1 MCWQLYRCTLLNRK
15 THTAWNAASTRSTRS
30 PSTRRVRIPPLL
42 KARDATMQNKE
53 VSEVRPSQS
62 SEKRQRPQR
71 RLPLSLN
78 ATPARFVDAK
88 SLVDANHSFL
98 ERKKTQRVRFF
109 SEQRFVESSRWPSW
123 IDTLRMMETVFTM
136 YRRESNTTIWLP
148 PKVVVS
154 LLTSLNCVWNREWKI
169 CVFSVL
175 SVI

>member
-1 MCWQLYRCTLLNRK
+1 
-15 THTAWNAASTRSTRS
+15 
-30 PSTRRVRIPPLL
+30 
-42 KARDATMQNKE
+42 
-53 VSEVRPSQS
+53 
-62 SEKRQRPQR
+62 
-71 RLPLSLN
+71 
-78 ATPARFVDAK
+78 
-88 SLVDANHSFL
+88 L